1 MGLNQSNPKDED
13 RTIKEFDKVKDV
25 VIRFLRDLPATRNSD
40 KLLYYEIMKENF
52 LKTDLKD
59 SVDRYI
65 FLDVLWEL
73 LTISPDK
80 STIVRVR
87 RQIQNKDRVF
97 EPTDPDVRKKR
108 KIRSEDIGDWAG
120 DNSWSFT
127 LIYMLG

>member
-52 LKTDLKD
+52 LKTDLLEKSWD
-59 SVDRYI
+59 KNISTPDV
-65 FLDVLWEL
+65 FLDILWEL

-120 DNSWSFT
+120 DN
-127 LIYMLG
+127 

>member
-97 EPTDPDVRKKR
+97 EPTDPDVRRKR
-108 KIRSEDIGDWAG
+108 KIRSEDIGEWAG
-120 DNSWSFT
+120 DN
-127 LIYMLG
+127 

>member
-13 RTIKEFDKVKDV
+13 RTIKEFDKVKDI
-25 VIRFLRDLPATRNSD
+25 VIRFLRDLPETRNSD

-52 LKTDLKD
+52 LKTDLLDKSWD
-59 SVDRYI
+59 KNISTPDV

-87 RQIQNKDRVF
+87 RQIQNVDWVF
-97 EPTDPDVRKKR
+97 QPTDPDVRKKR
-108 KIRSEDIGDWAG
+108 KIRSVDIGDWAG
-120 DNSWSFT
+120 DN
-127 LIYMLG
+127 

>member
-13 RTIKEFDKVKDV
+13 RTIKEFDKVKDI
-25 VIRFLRDLPATRNSD
+25 VIRFLRDLPETRNSD

-52 LKTDLKD
+52 LKTDLLEKSWD
-59 SVDRYI
+59 KNISTPDV
-65 FLDVLWEL
+65 FLDILWEL

-87 RQIQNKDRVF
+87 RQIQNRDLVF

-108 KIRSEDIGDWAG
+108 KIRSVDIGDWAG
-120 DNSWSFT
+120 DN
-127 LIYMLG
+127 

>member
-1 MGLNQSNPKDED
+1 LTKLKD
-13 RTIKEFDKVKDV
+13 I
-25 VIRFLRDLPATRNSD
+25 VIRFLRDLPETRNSD

-59 SVDRYI
+59 GIDKAA
-65 FLDVLWEL
+65 FLDTLWEL

-80 STIVRVR
+80 STMVRVR

-108 KIRSEDIGDWAG
+108 KIRSDDIGDWAG
-120 DNSWSFT
+120 DN
-127 LIYMLG
+127 